1 MSFKKLTSS
10 CFFFCVFTF
19 CPWGDLYRCGS
30 DVPADA
36 PRGEDE
42 EERGEIRE
50 NIKTISIVVLL
61 YPGGQIC
68 LDTLQAEGQ
77 GPRLEEHLAQ
87 RGGIFKPLSYFSS
100 ITVISLI
107 TVTLP
112 HNLIQGAWK
121 VESERG
127 SEGGASLVNGEEH
140 PTIKDK
146 EPAIQQPASNGVK
159 NPKKPGAKKAQMAQ
173 QRTKQSQKI

>member
-1 MSFKKLTSS
+1 MKRNEVRSEKTSKTFPLMFCCIQVVRFVSTLSKLKAKGRDWKSTLLSEVASS
-10 CFFFCVFTF
+10 NLTF
-19 CPWGDLYRCGS
+19 
-30 DVPADA
+30 
-36 PRGEDE
+36 
-42 EERGEIRE
+42 
-50 NIKTISIVVLL
+50 
-61 YPGGQIC
+61 
-68 LDTLQAEGQ
+68 
-77 GPRLEEHLAQ
+77 
-87 RGGIFKPLSYFSS
+87 S

-112 HNLIQGAWK
+112 HNSIQGAWK

-127 SEGGASLVNGEEH
+127 SEGGASLFNGEEH

-159 NPKKPGAKKAQMAQ
+159 NPKKPGAAAKKAQMAQ

>member
-1 MSFKKLTSS
+1 MVRFVSTLSKLKAKGRDWKSTLLSEVASS
-10 CFFFCVFTF
+10 NLTF
-19 CPWGDLYRCGS
+19 
-30 DVPADA
+30 
-36 PRGEDE
+36 
-42 EERGEIRE
+42 
-50 NIKTISIVVLL
+50 
-61 YPGGQIC
+61 
-68 LDTLQAEGQ
+68 
-77 GPRLEEHLAQ
+77 
-87 RGGIFKPLSYFSS
+87 S

-127 SEGGASLVNGEEH
+127 SEGGASLFNGDEH